1 MSTFFFQI
9 VIIPDRLVVIHSA
22 DVPVDNAWTW
32 VSSNAVAVDFIWL
45 PRLFVVF
52 FFLVRGEDLPKC
64 ELTRIVPFEPTRV
77 RGVSRE
83 GMEAGNGDGRTR
95 RVG

>member
-1 MSTFFFQI
+1 MVQY
-9 VIIPDRLVVIHSA
+9 
-22 DVPVDNAWTW
+22 
-32 VSSNAVAVDFIWL
+32 L
-45 PRLFVVF
+45 P
-52 FFLVRGEDLPKC
+52 VRGEDLPKC
-64 ELTRIVPFEPTRV
+64 ELTCIVPFEPTRV